1 MTTHSSVHE
10 HSARKKAAAA
20 SADARRSGAGSS
32 SPAGTADTTRPSPV
46 AMQDDSLT
54 QSADVPETTG
64 HPAASVTI
72 RTIAREAG
80 VSPSTVSR
88 TFSRPGR
95 VNSATARKIRSV
107 ADRLGYHRQEVTADS
122 YDSAFNG
129 LIGIVVADISN
140 PVFSEL
146 MQAAQHACQQN
157 NYGLITIDTQESAT
171 VERVALH
178 RALRHIDG
186 IVLASSRMADN
197 SIYKLASLRPLVS
210 INRSIRGV
218 QTVIGDVTQGME
230 DALDQLVAAGHRS
243 ITYLSGPAASWQDG
257 VRWKLL
263 GGLCAK
269 KHLYLHRIN
278 LVSPTFEMGHGAIQ
292 QFAEH
297 PTTAVIAYNDMLALG
312 FLTALKERSVHVPQE
327 VSVIGIDD
335 IPYSA
340 LVTPSLSTIALPRR
354 QMGAIA
360 VQKLLERVTEP
371 TSRLKNTNL
380 TPILLPSRYIPRQS
394 TGPAPALP
402 PTIA

>member
-1 MTTHSSVHE
+1 MSAHSS
-10 HSARKKAAAA
+10 SKA
-20 SADARRSGAGSS
+20 S
-32 SPAGTADTTRPSPV
+32 
-46 AMQDDSLT
+46 
-54 QSADVPETTG
+54 
-64 HPAASVTI
+64 SVTI
-72 RTIAREAG
+72 RTVAREAG
-80 VSPSTVSR
+80 VSASTVSR

-95 VNSATARKIRSV
+95 VNSVTARKIREV
-107 ADRLGYHRQEVTADS
+107 ADRLGYRKEEINADN
-122 YDSAFNG
+122 YDQTFNG
-129 LIGIVVADISN
+129 LVAIVVADISN

-157 NYGLITIDTQESAT
+157 NYGLIILDTQESAA
-171 VERVALH
+171 VERVALN
-178 RALRHIDG
+178 RAMKHVDG
-186 IVLASSRMADN
+186 ILLASSRMADN

-218 QTVIGDVTQGME
+218 QTIIGDVSRGMDDAVAHLVQQG
-230 DALDQLVAAGHRS
+230 HSS

-257 VRWKLL
+257 VRWRLL
-263 GGLCAK
+263 NGICVK
-269 KHLYLHRIN
+269 RHIHLRRLT
-278 LVSPTFEMGHGAIQ
+278 LLSPTFEVGHGAIQ

-312 FLTALKERSVHVPQE
+312 FITALKERSVHVPEE

-360 VQKLLERVTEP
+360 VQKLLERVTKP
-371 TSRLKNTNL
+371 TARLANTGL
-380 TPILLPSRYIPRQS
+380 KPILLPSRYIDRQS
-394 TGPAPALP
+394 TAHTPSTP